1 MAAEAKSIDVDHIAA
16 WREEVDT
23 SYKAAVARNK
33 RQYIAKDDK
42 ATSEYIYPN
51 QMEDA
56 AAIVNEFTK
65 KGRRVVSIT
74 KKTKVGM
81 DGLMIEVVKLMTTH
95 PDDAF
100 VVNPANVRIIT
111 GMSNAK
117 WEKDMKSKSPE
128 CFKDK
133 IFHHGQL
140 HNADLLHLEDG
151 FIIIDELDSGD
162 KECQVLHNTL
172 KEAGVLNIE
181 YMERHNIR
189 FMFASATMIKELYDL
204 YKWGA
209 YHMLYKMTIPAEYI
223 GHSDFLER
231 GIIQEFYEMTSENAD
246 RWIQEDILD
255 NYGEDY
261 RVHIA
266 RVNLKTG
273 SNLQNACIRKG
284 ITFLNHTSDEAITD
298 KELED
303 MFKNPLKNH
312 VVLGV
317 KGFFRRANLIPNNWK
332 LRIGAT
338 HELYTKNVD
347 NNVQIQGLP
356 GRMTGYWRHNLDAG
370 HKTGPHRTSIK
381 AVEEYEETY
390 NDPFGMNSYQSA
402 GFRKKNGRIR
412 AEPTMV
418 SVKNVKGLAAAAA
431 AADDKPKYDYR
442 VFDSFETAQNY
453 CKLLGYQGKWTNLD
467 KEGEFY
473 LAGLNAKKAIAS
485 LEDACKKVQ
494 SGYGGGGAKR
504 TYFPCYVNV
513 RDHTTLRIV
522 VIIRPE
528 TISEKIKLGRADAA
542 FPSMS
547 FL

>member
-1 MAAEAKSIDVDHIAA
+1 MAAEATSIDNSQLIASR
-16 WREEVDT
+16 REEVIS
-23 SYKAAVARNK
+23 SYHAAIARNK
-33 RQYIAKDDK
+33 RQYHEKDDK

-51 QMEDA
+51 QVEDA
-56 AAIVNEFTK
+56 VAIVNEFTQ

-81 DGLMIEVVKLMTTH
+81 DGLMIEVVTRMTTH

-100 VVNPANVRIIT
+100 AVNPANVRIIT

-140 HNADLLHLEDG
+140 HNADLLELKNG

-204 YKWGA
+204 YKWGT
-209 YHMLYKMTIPAEYI
+209 YHMLYKMTIPVDYI

-231 GIIQEFYEMTSENAD
+231 GIIQEFYEMTPEHAD
-246 RWIQEDILD
+246 KWIQEDILD
-255 NYGEDY
+255 NYGVEY

-284 ITFLNHTSDEAITD
+284 ITFLNHTSDEPITD
-298 KELED
+298 KELD
-303 MFKNPLKNH
+303 TLFKDPLSTH

-338 HELYTKNVD
+338 HELYTKIPD

-356 GRMTGYWRHNLDAG
+356 GRMTGYWRHILDAG
-370 HKTGPHRTSIK
+370 HNTGPHRTSIK

-390 NDPFGMNSYQSA
+390 NDPFGKNSYQSA
-402 GFRKKNGRIR
+402 GFRKKNGRVR

-418 SVKNVKGLAAAAA
+418 SAKNVMGLEAAA

-442 VFDSFETAQNY
+442 IFDSFQTAQKY
-453 CKLLGYQGKWTNLD
+453 CKLLGYQGKWTDLD
-467 KEGEFY
+467 KKDEFY

-504 TYFPCYVNV
+504 TYFPCYVNTE
-513 RDHTTLRIV
+513 DHTTLRIV

-528 TISEKIKLGRADAA
+528 TISEKIKLGIADAA
-542 FPSMS
+542 FPSM
-547 FL
+547 